1 MCLVEGKPMSANSA
15 LQRGSLLLLG
25 LYFGVSKCFLC
36 RFFDY
41 VLWLITPG
49 HVLHLPI
56 VSRCR
61 YRRRCHHPILL
72 LRYHHRHP
80 VLFAM

>member
-1 MCLVEGKPMSANSA
+1 MCLVEEKSMSAKSA
-15 LQRGSLLLLG
+15 LQKGSLLLLG
-25 LYFGVSKCFLC
+25 LYFGVSKSFLC
-36 RFFDY
+36 RFFDH

-49 HVLHLPI
+49 HALHLPI

-61 YRRRCHHPILL
+61 YHHRCHHPILL
-72 LRYHHRHP
+72 LHCHHRHP